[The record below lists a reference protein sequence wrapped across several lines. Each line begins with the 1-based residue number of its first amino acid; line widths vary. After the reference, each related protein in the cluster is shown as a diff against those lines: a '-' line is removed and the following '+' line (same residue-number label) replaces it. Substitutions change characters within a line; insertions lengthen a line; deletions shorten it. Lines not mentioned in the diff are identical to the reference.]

1 MAWFQAWKNVHYIR
15 FRILNHISVP
25 TPKWIKITSSS
36 SVSARALKECVNK
49 RGMYDRRYTKYGTC
63 YVALESCTSKR
74 KRGGS
79 PHAAEGL
86 KEE

>member
-36 SVSARALKECVNK
+36 SVSAE
-49 RGMYDRRYTKYGTC
+49 
-63 YVALESCTSKR
+63 R
-74 KRGGS
+74 KMG
-79 PHAAEGL
+79 EGFEGVCQQ
-86 KEE
+86 KGDI